1 MDLKSSIAIWSRLL
15 RGPYETVFA
24 EELQKPY
31 ARLATAVIW
40 LVAAGLVAV
49 LVWILVF
56 MLLDPMG
63 QSMEMMPDLLAQMG
77 FSAAESAE
85 LVTQMESTAQASMFL
100 MLCGLLVGI
109 PGLALAWS
117 GLLWLAARLLGG
129 SGSYEKQTFLLASF
143 ITPLVIVS
151 VLLYLFPLLGPLLVF
166 GLGVFILYLTFVALK
181 VVHGLP
187 AERAFTA
194 VAAPVI
200 GFLIAACCVGTLW
213 LGMLGAALGAA

>member
-1 MDLKSSIAIWSRLL
+1 MDLKSSMNVWLRVL

-49 LVWILVF
+49 LVWILIF

-63 QSMEMMPDLLAQMG
+63 QSLAMMPEMLVQMG
-77 FSAAESAE
+77 FSAAQSTE
-85 LVTQMESTAQASMFL
+85 LITQMEATTQASMFL

-117 GLLWLAARLLGG
+117 GMLWLAARLLGG
-129 SGSYEKQTFLLASF
+129 QGSYDKQTFLFAAF
-143 ITPLVIVS
+143 TTPLLMVS
-151 VLLYLFPLLGPLLVF
+151 VFLYLFPLLGPLLVM
-166 GLGVFILYLTFVALK
+166 GLMVYILYLSFWALR
-181 VVHGLP
+181 VVHGLA
-187 AERAFTA
+187 AERAATA
-194 VAAPVI
+194 VLAPTL
-200 GFLIAACCVGTLW
+200 GFLVAGCCVVTLW
-213 LGMLGAALGAA
+213 LSMLAAALGAA